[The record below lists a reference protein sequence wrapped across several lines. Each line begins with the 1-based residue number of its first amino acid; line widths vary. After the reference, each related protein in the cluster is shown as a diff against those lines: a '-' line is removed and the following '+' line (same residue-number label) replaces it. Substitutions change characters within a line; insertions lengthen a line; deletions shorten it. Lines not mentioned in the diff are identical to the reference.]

1 MSIGYMFSILAKIEY
16 KNISDTMK
24 IKSKGIFDLDV
35 LYKFINGVSII
46 NISPIK
52 LVIKNRG
59 YLKILSQKLFIS

>member
-1 MSIGYMFSILAKIEY
+1 MFSILAKIEY
-16 KNISDTMK
+16 RNISNTMK
-24 IKSKGIFDLDV
+24 IKIKGIFALDV
-35 LYKFINGVSII
+35 LYKLINGVSII

>member
-1 MSIGYMFSILAKIEY
+1 MFSILAKIEY
-16 KNISDTMK
+16 RNISNTMK
-24 IKSKGIFDLDV
+24 IKIKGIFARDV
-35 LYKFINGVSII
+35 LYKLINGVNII